1 MATKEQRI
9 CAYQAENNVYSPS
22 KAWKFIAFRP
32 GAHSRKVESFFQTAT
47 AKAAAG
53 RQRKFLLRLDYVI
66 VVVVRQHHTTQISC
80 VCTAKKR
87 LYCVPSIVHFHHDY
101 RFQRHC
107 LYDGVK
113 WIRKDGVGKRPGNA
127 TGCCSNDI
135 CDLEESKRDEPVC
148 MCFQKGEK
156 IKRSKRI
163 PLCIHSQ
170 RRSHSFKVEN
180 CYSTS
185 SLFAFC
191 RFCIHHFS
199 LVFHPQRKLS
209 TRVKSLSL
217 FCSNVEHIFG
227 CE

>member
-1 MATKEQRI
+1 MKIHRI
-9 CAYQAENNVYSPS
+9 SP
-22 KAWKFIAFRP
+22 R
-32 GAHSRKVESFFQTAT
+32 AHPRKVESFFQTAT

-53 RQRKFLLRLDYVI
+53 RQRKFLLRLDYV
-66 VVVVRQHHTTQISC
+66 VVVVVQQHHTTQISC
-80 VCTAKKR
+80 VFTAKKR
-87 LYCVPSIVHFHHDY
+87 LCCVSSSIVHFHHDY

-113 WIRKDGVGKRPGNA
+113 WMRKDGVEERPGNA

-148 MCFQKGEK
+148 MCFQKGEERAHEK
-156 IKRSKRI
+156 NSSVH
-163 PLCIHSQ
+163 PFSAAFSL
-170 RRSHSFKVEN
+170 KVEN

-199 LVFHPQRKLS
+199 LVFHPQHKLS
-209 TRVKSLSL
+209 TRMKSLSL
-217 FCSNVEHIFG
+217 LCSNVEHIFW